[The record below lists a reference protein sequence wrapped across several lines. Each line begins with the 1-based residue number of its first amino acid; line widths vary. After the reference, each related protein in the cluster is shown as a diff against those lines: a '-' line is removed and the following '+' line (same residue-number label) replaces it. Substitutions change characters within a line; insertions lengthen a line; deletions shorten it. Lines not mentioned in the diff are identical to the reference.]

1 MVALQALGPLRSSV
15 PGTICSLTARGGMCS
30 APATQK
36 HSTQNSFTCARDV
49 PRGGV
54 WARALQCCVPTLCGW
69 APGVALSLHKEVQ

>member
-54 WARALQCCVPTLCGW
+54 WARALQSCVPTLCGW
-69 APGVALSLHKEVQ
+69 APRVALSLHKEVQ